1 MSGTDDKTDI
11 HSLIDEVDDGD
22 DDDELVDDIDDA
34 FMEPSE
40 NDLFVS
46 VWLFLMAFVFAW
58 YTGFVPL
65 RFRTNVQLVGEIG
78 VNNGI
83 KDTPPLHRCR

>member
-46 VWLFLMAFVFAW
+46 V
-58 YTGFVPL
+58 
-65 RFRTNVQLVGEIG
+65 
-78 VNNGI
+78 
-83 KDTPPLHRCR
+83 

>member
-46 VWLFLMAFVFAW
+46 TCKHKALMDLLELKMKFEFV
-58 YTGFVPL
+58 
-65 RFRTNVQLVGEIG
+65 EIID
-78 VNNGI
+78 VYKLK
-83 KDTPPLHRCR
+83 KDII